1 MIELKKGLDL
11 PITGKPSNDI
21 DESKKVT
28 SVAITGFD
36 YTGMKPSM
44 LVKEGDTVKIGQ
56 SLFSCKKNV
65 GLIFTSP
72 GAGKVKAINRGEKRA
87 FQSIEIELDAN
98 EEQVEFK
105 SYQSKKPEEYSSS
118 EIKALLIESGSW
130 ASLRQRPFEKVA
142 SLDAKPSAVFITAMD
157 SNPLAPEPY
166 VYIQKNWELFQTG
179 VRLLSKLTEGNTYV
193 CQDKMAPIPMMKE
206 GTISTALFGGPH
218 PAGNVGTH
226 IHFLDPVNSEKC
238 VWHVGYQDVIAI
250 ASLFSTGK
258 LLLDR
263 MLTIAGPFATKPR
276 YVTTRVGANLKE
288 LTAGEAKPGAR
299 VISGSVFHGRKQT
312 EAFNFLGHFHNQISL
327 IEEDTKRELL
337 GWHKPGFD
345 QFSVKNIY
353 VSKLM
358 PKKLFNF
365 SSNTNGSL
373 RAMVPIGSFEKVMP
387 LDILPTQLLRS
398 LVAKDT
404 DLAQDLGA
412 LELAEE
418 DIAPL
423 TFVAPGKVDFGP
435 ILRETLTII
444 EKEG

>member
-11 PITGKPSNDI
+11 PITGTPSMDI

-28 SVAITGFD
+28 SVAVTGFD
-36 YTGMKPSM
+36 YVGMKPSM
-44 LVKEGDTVKIGQ
+44 LVNVGDKVKIGQ

-65 GLIFTSP
+65 GLVFTSP
-72 GAGKVKAINRGEKRA
+72 GAGTVKAINRGDKRA
-87 FQSIEIELDAN
+87 FQTMEIELDAS

-105 SYQSKKPEEYSSS
+105 SYKDKAPADYTREET
-118 EIKALLIESGSW
+118 KALLIESGSW
-130 ASLRQRPFEKVA
+130 ASIRQRPFEKVA
-142 SLDAKPSAVFITAMD
+142 DLNANPSAVFINAMD
-157 SNPLAPEPY
+157 TNPLTPATY
-166 VYIQKNWELFQTG
+166 VAIERNHENFLNG
-179 VRLLSKLTEGNTYV
+179 VAVLSKLTDGQTYV
-193 CQDKMAPIPMMKE
+193 CQDAKAPIPFVEMDGVKTE
-206 GTISTALFGGPH
+206 LFKGPH

-226 IHFLDPVNSEKC
+226 IHFLDPAGMEKP

-250 ASLFSTGK
+250 GALFATGK
-258 LLLDR
+258 LFLER
-263 MLTIAGPFATKPR
+263 MITVAGPYANKPR
-276 YVTTRVGANLKE
+276 YVKTRLGACMKE
-288 LTAGEAKPGAR
+288 IAQGEAKAGAR
-299 VISGSVFHGRKQT
+299 VISGSVFNGRTQD
-312 EAFNFLGHFHNQISL
+312 EVFHYLGHYHNQITI

-353 VSKLM
+353 VSKMM
-358 PKKLFNF
+358 PWKKFAF
-365 SSNTNGSL
+365 GSNTNGSL

-418 DIAPL
+418 DLALL
-423 TFVAPGKVDFGP
+423 TFVAPGKVDFAP
-435 ILRETLTII
+435 ILRDNLTTI